1 MGRRHTGFKSMHHLG
16 YEHGFTTAVGSF
28 QTGGPYSGPHHS
40 MRWQNDHP
48 IWWDAQFENMP
59 GADANRGGLSCNQTG
74 GGPDLPP
81 NGLRDAMSEE
91 CEAAGTADECEALG
105 SGLPAA
111 AKPCQWEEPSTCRLN
126 DRWGEDGSSQDWLQ
140 FTMYALFGL
149 AIGQLIRL
157 ASSHIFRKATRDQVT
172 HSLSLKICTKKTQRL
187 TKEFQHM
194 LPVGGRRRLPRP
206 LLGEF
211 IV

>member
-1 MGRRHTGFKSMHHLG
+1 M
-16 YEHGFTTAVGSF
+16 TAAEPA
-28 QTGGPYSGPHHS
+28 QTILAAKG
-40 MRWQNDHP
+40 WVNTK
-48 IWWDAQFENMP
+48 IV
-59 GADANRGGLSCNQTG
+59 
-74 GGPDLPP
+74 

-172 HSLSLKICTKKTQRL
+172 QISH
-187 TKEFQHM
+187 
-194 LPVGGRRRLPRP
+194 
-206 LLGEF
+206 
-211 IV
+211 